1 MALTNSEV
9 LENLKKSK
17 AQVEVQ
23 MEELRAAYFKIIG
36 SIDVLEQI
44 ENSNSEESEESEE
57 PAEEPAEESIAE

>member
-17 AQVEVQ
+17 VQVEVQ

-44 ENSNSEESEESEE
+44 EQSNVEETEE

>member
-57 PAEEPAEESIAE
+57 PAEESIAE

>member
-57 PAEEPAEESIAE
+57 PAEEPAEESTEE

>member
-23 MEELRAAYFKIIG
+23 MEELRAAYYKIIG

-44 ENSNSEESEESEE
+44 ENSNSEETEE

>member
-17 AQVEVQ
+17 VQVEAQ

-44 ENSNSEESEESEE
+44 EESKTEETEE
-57 PAEEPAEESIAE
+57 PAEEPAEESTEE

>member
-57 PAEEPAEESIAE
+57 PAEEPADESTEE

>member
-23 MEELRAAYFKIIG
+23 MEELRTAYFKIIG

-44 ENSNSEESEESEE
+44 EESNTEETEE
-57 PAEEPAEESIAE
+57 PAEEPAEESTEE